1 MVVMKGVNKHEI
13 ERMLDFALSR
23 GLELRFIETMPIEKA
38 GADSMTHH
46 YPVDEIL
53 ARVRPAFRGTV
64 DTHTNLSGRGTM
76 PDIIRLVTGLRRLV

>member
-1 MVVMKGVNKHEI
+1 
-13 ERMLDFALSR
+13 
-23 GLELRFIETMPIEKA
+23 
-38 GADSMTHH
+38 MTHH